1 MAHEVEFD
9 AIDVKALKDLAGDAP
24 HVFAH
29 LGVGVVE
36 AGADAP
42 LDRLFGKFFAGA
54 ANEQVG
60 LLAAEATVAGMGRV
74 NHVVAVHAHAWE
86 ERDLRL
92 PAQSRK
98 RGQRPA
104 ALGNQTL

>member
-9 AIDVKALKDLAGDAP
+9 AIDVKALEDLAGDAP

-36 AGADAP
+36 AGADTP
-42 LDRLFGKFFAGA
+42 LNRLFGELLAGA

-60 LLAAEATVAGMGRV
+60 LLAAEAAVAGMGRV
-74 NHVVAVHAHAWE
+74 DHVVAVHAHARE
-86 ERDLRL
+86 KGELHL

-98 RGQRPA
+98 RGQWPA
-104 ALGNQTL
+104 ALGDQAV

>member
-1 MAHEVEFD
+1 MAHEVQLN
-9 AIDVKALKDLAGDAP
+9 AINVKALEELAGDAP
-24 HVFAH
+24 HVLAH

-42 LDRLFGKFFAGA
+42 LDRLFGEFFAGA

-74 NHVVAVHAHAWE
+74 DHVVAVHAHARE
-86 ERDLRL
+86 KGDICLL
-92 PAQSRK
+92 AQSRK
-98 RGQRPA
+98 CGQWPA
-104 ALGNQTL
+104 ALGDQAL